1 MISSSL
7 ALAERIEREGTR
19 SAVADYAK
27 GDSRLPFFEK
37 DPLGFD
43 TFFQQF
49 ASHDG
54 LGSALTLRGF
64 QARRPSLLDQGREL
78 STIVAPVLLMLG
90 DRDSGCVEPTL
101 FMWRIIPGASLAVLP
116 NSGHCINLE
125 EPEVFNHLLLD
136 FLDRVA
142 AAAGQAD

>member
-1 MISSSL
+1 MTSSSP
-7 ALAERIEREGTR
+7 ASADRIEGEGRR

-27 GDSRLPFFEK
+27 GDSRLHSVEK

-49 ASHDG
+49 ASPDG
-54 LGSALTLRGF
+54 LDLALTLRGF
-64 QARRPSLLDQGREL
+64 QARRPSLLDQGSEL
-78 STIVAPVLLMLG
+78 ATISAPVLLMLG

-101 FMWRIIPGASLAVLP
+101 FMWRTIPGATLAELP
-116 NSGHCINLE
+116 NTGHCINLE
-125 EPEVFNHLLLD
+125 EHRVFNHLLLD

-142 AAAGQAD
+142 AAAGQAA